1 MKSDVIHVKND
12 GAGFSA
18 ALEQAEL
25 VSRYKNLSEK
35 STLHL
40 RLLTEEMMGMM
51 HALTGKKEADF
62 WIEDEDSV
70 FSLHLQ
76 VATLMNAE
84 MRRNLL
90 AASKSGKN
98 AAAKGL
104 TGKLRDLFERVMEP
118 ESDDIDADMLI
129 GMNLEYNIAG
139 SEFGVLPTAGYGLWS
154 LAQVRSA
161 AEEDVAVKEQWDELE
176 KSVVA
181 RLADDV
187 QICIA
192 GSNVEMIIIKKF

>member
-1 MKSDVIHVKND
+1 MKSDVIHVTNE
-12 GAGFSA
+12 GFGFNE

-25 VSRYKNLSEK
+25 VAKYKNLPQK
-35 STLHL
+35 SSLHL

-62 WIEDEDSV
+62 WIEDKGDV

-76 VATLMNAE
+76 VETLMNAE

-90 AASKSGKN
+90 SASKSGVN
-98 AAAKGL
+98 TAAKGL
-104 TGKLRDLFERVMEP
+104 TGKLRDLFERIMEP
-118 ESDDIDADMLI
+118 EDENFDADLLL
-129 GMNLEYNIAG
+129 GMNYAYTGADFNSFPMVMAD
-139 SEFGVLPTAGYGLWS
+139 FWS
-154 LAQVRSA
+154 LNRFKTAAEDDRSA
-161 AEEDVAVKEQWDELE
+161 KEKWDELE

-187 QICIA
+187 QIGIA
-192 GSNVEMIIIKKF
+192 GQNVEMVIIKKF